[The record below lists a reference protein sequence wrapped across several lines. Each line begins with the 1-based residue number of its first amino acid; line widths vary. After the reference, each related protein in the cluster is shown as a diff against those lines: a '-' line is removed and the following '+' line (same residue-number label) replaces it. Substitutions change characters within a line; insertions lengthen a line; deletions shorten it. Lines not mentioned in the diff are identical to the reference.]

1 MAFSASQT
9 TGVGKSLDVEK
20 GVITWTSTT
29 ATGELSTSLSEIYN
43 ATFTRIGTDDVD
55 DQGVLTIDETVTSGV
70 LTVSGGAI
78 TIDRSPSTG
87 TGTLTGESFFYV
99 LEGKS

>member
-1 MAFSASQT
+1 MAFSASKT
-9 TGVGKSLDVEK
+9 AGAGKNLVPEK

-29 ATGELSTSLSEIYN
+29 ATGELSTGLSEIYN
-43 ATFTRIGTDDVD
+43 ATFTRIGSDDVD
-55 DQGVLTIDETVTSGV
+55 DQGVLTIDETVTDGII
-70 LTVSGGAI
+70 TVSGGAI

-99 LEGKS
+99 LEGAS